1 MKKLGFSGYALTC
14 ATFAML
20 AGCGALRQAQG
31 DMAPVGAPGAMSQS
45 QSLALPAAH
54 GRDLLYVSADTA
66 TNIYTYPRGKLVSQI
81 GGSTGV
87 VCSNAAGHVFLSQV
101 NVDVIDEFQ
110 HGRSTPIAELS
121 EPFGNPQSCSADRVS
136 GNLAVV
142 SQQGAA
148 IYRPGKRHRWHLPKL
163 YMLGQNLF
171 SCGYD
176 ASGDLFIDGK
186 TQTNT
191 IIFAEL
197 PKDGSKFK
205 NITLDHNL
213 TIPGTV
219 QWDGQYLA
227 VGDQENTLIHRFSIQ
242 GSKGTQIGSVVL
254 SGPSSV
260 TQFWVQ
266 DSIVIGADTYNSQV
280 GFWNYPDGG
289 SEIMSLNVS
298 SPLGATVSAVRK

>member
-1 MKKLGFSGYALTC
+1 MSAFALSRC
-14 ATFAML
+14 GLSVSVAAALL
-20 AGCGALRQAQG
+20 AGCGGSQ
-31 DMAPVGAPGAMSQS
+31 PPIGAPGAMAQS
-45 QSLALPAAH
+45 RSLVLPAQH

-66 TNIYTYPRGKLVSQI
+66 TNIYTYPRGKLFSEL

-101 NVDVIDEFQ
+101 NVDVVDEYQ

-121 EPFGNPQSCSADRVS
+121 DPFGNPESCSADGSS
-136 GNLAVV
+136 GNLALV

-186 TQTNT
+186 TQNNG

-197 PKDGSKFK
+197 PKGGSKFK
-205 NITLDHNL
+205 NITLDHEL

-242 GSKGTQIGSVVL
+242 GSKGTQIGFVVL

-266 DSIVIGADTYNSQV
+266 DSIVIGADTFNSQV
-280 GFWNYPDGG
+280 GFWKYPDGG
-289 SEIMSLNVS
+289 SEIMSLKVS

>member
-1 MKKLGFSGYALTC
+1 MRTYANRHELC
-14 ATFAML
+14 ISVVAVLL
-20 AGCGALRQAQG
+20 AGCGGSQP
-31 DMAPVGAPGAMSQS
+31 PVGAPGAISQS
-45 QSLALPAAH
+45 QSLVLPAAH
-54 GRDLLYVSADTA
+54 GRDLLYVSTDAT
-66 TNIYTYPRGKLVSQI
+66 TNIYTYPRGKLVSDL

-110 HGRSTPIAELS
+110 HGRSTPISELS
-121 EPFGNPQSCSADRVS
+121 VPLGNPGSCSTDRAS
-136 GNLAVV
+136 GNLALV
-142 SQQGAA
+142 SQGGAA

-186 TQTNT
+186 TKTNG

-197 PKDGSKFK
+197 PKGGSKFK
-205 NITLDHNL
+205 NITLDHKL

-219 QWDGQYLA
+219 QWDGQDLA

-242 GSKGTQIGSVVL
+242 GSKGTQIGSVML
-254 SGPSSV
+254 SGPSYV
-260 TQFWVQ
+260 AQFWVQ
-266 DSIVIGADTYNSQV
+266 DSLVIGADTFNSQV
-280 GFWNYPDGG
+280 EFWKYPDGG
-289 SEIMSLNVS
+289 SEIMSLKVS
-298 SPLGATVSAVRK
+298 SPLGTTVSAVRK

>member
-1 MKKLGFSGYALTC
+1 L
-14 ATFAML
+14 
-20 AGCGALRQAQG
+20 Q
-31 DMAPVGAPGAMSQS
+31 QS
-45 QSLALPAAH
+45 QALVLPAAL
-54 GRDLLYVSADTA
+54 GRDLLYVSTDAA
-66 TNIYTYPRGKLVSQI
+66 TNIYAYPRGKLVSEL

-87 VCSNAAGHVFLSQV
+87 ICSNAAGHVFLSQV

-110 HGRSTPIAELS
+110 HGRSSPIAELS
-121 EPFGNPQSCSADRVS
+121 EPFGDPQSCSADPTS
-136 GNLAVV
+136 GNLALV

-148 IYRPGKRHRWHLPKL
+148 IYRPGKHHRWHLPKL

-186 TQTNT
+186 TQNNT

-205 NITLDHNL
+205 NVTLDHKL

-242 GSKGTQIGSVVL
+242 GSEGTQIGSVML

-260 TQFWVQ
+260 PQFWIQ
-266 DSIVIGADTYNSQV
+266 DSIVIGADPYNSQV
-280 GFWNYPDGG
+280 GFWKYPDGG
-289 SEIMSLNVS
+289 SEIMSRKVFQ
-298 SPLGATVSAVRK
+298 PLGATVSTVRKK